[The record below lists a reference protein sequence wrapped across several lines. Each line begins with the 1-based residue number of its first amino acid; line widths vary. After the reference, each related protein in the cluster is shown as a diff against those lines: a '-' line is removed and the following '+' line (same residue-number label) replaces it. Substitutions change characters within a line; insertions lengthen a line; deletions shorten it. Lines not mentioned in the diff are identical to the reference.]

1 MREDLKKWK
10 HNFWGE
16 PRKGQSSER
25 VPHYCKKAKEW
36 RCTMDGY
43 EGRKYEARGNIEL
56 VMSEF
61 VCYNETYEYDV
72 KEAPG
77 EDDWC
82 HGHNFESVLM
92 ALLLMPEYFSV
103 EEYKHQYSQQQIE
116 LIKVVKD
123 KLLSV
128 RKKNTQPTTNGYV
141 HDHNGFEVPVQTDI
155 SKLLESLAE
164 LEKNS

>member
-1 MREDLKKWK
+1 MRENLKKWK
-10 HNFWGE
+10 NHFGGE
-16 PRKGQSSER
+16 PRKGQSSES

-72 KEAPG
+72 KEFPG
-77 EDDWC
+77 EEDWC
-82 HGHNFESVLM
+82 HGHTFESVLM

-103 EEYKHQYSQQQIE
+103 EEYKHQYSQQQ
-116 LIKVVKD
+116 LDMIKAVKD
-123 KLLSV
+123 KMLSMG
-128 RKKNTQPTTNGYV
+128 KKN
-141 HDHNGFEVPVQTDI
+141 
-155 SKLLESLAE
+155 KR
-164 LEKNS
+164 